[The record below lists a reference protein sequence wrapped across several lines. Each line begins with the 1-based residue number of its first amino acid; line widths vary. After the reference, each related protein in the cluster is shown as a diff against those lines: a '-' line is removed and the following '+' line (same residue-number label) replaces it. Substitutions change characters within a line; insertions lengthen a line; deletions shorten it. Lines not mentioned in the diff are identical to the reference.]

1 MSEDKKYGSDY
12 NSITNNKDGNNSNNN
27 EWEYM
32 VRETS
37 AYEVRRT
44 QGEYT
49 IEDYFNLPDDE
60 RKELIDGVFY
70 DMASPVHIHQFLA
83 AEIYRSIGNSI
94 ERKKGACIPFVAPLD
109 VQLDCDDKTIVQPD
123 VLILCDKNKLKY
135 GRIYGAPD
143 FVVEVLSPS
152 TSKKDSFL
160 KLMKYENA
168 GVKEYWI
175 VAPDKKRVFVYHLDK
190 DIPMEIYT
198 FFDKVPIGIFDGT
211 CEVDFSRIYERM
223 QVLYEDENN
232 FSDGMDSKA

>member
-1 MSEDKKYGSDY
+1 MSENKKYGSNY
-12 NSITNNKDGNNSNNN
+12 NDITRNKDGNNFNNN
-27 EWEYM
+27 EWESM

-37 AYEVRRT
+37 AFEVRRT

-70 DMASPVHIHQFLA
+70 DMASPTHIHQFLA
-83 AEIYRSIGNSI
+83 AEIYRSISDFI
-94 ERKKGACIPFVAPLD
+94 ERKKGACLPFVAPLD

-123 VLILCDKNKLKY
+123 VLIICDKNKLKY

-152 TSKKDSFL
+152 TGKKDRFIKS
-160 KLMKYENA
+160 MKYADA

-175 VAPDKKRVFVYHLDK
+175 VVPDKKRVFVYDLVGDA
-190 DIPMEIYT
+190 PAQIYC
-198 FFDKVPIGIFDGT
+198 FGNKVPVGIFDGG
-211 CEVDFSRIYERM
+211 CEVDFKRIYERM